1 MVNDLRTNF
10 EQANRKGQFD
20 ILEQV
25 KSEVYPLIKT
35 SNINNKAI
43 LDKTKEHL
51 LQVVEDNINQ
61 RMMMVDKQIK
71 NWQMTMNRLERKDSR
86 SPMMPMMGRNPS
98 VQPTQ
103 NSLHPA

>member
-1 MVNDLRTNF
+1 MVNDLRTTF

-43 LDKTKEHL
+43 LEKTKEHL
-51 LQVVEDNINQ
+51 LQVVEDNIN
-61 RMMMVDKQIK
+61 
-71 NWQMTMNRLERKDSR
+71 
-86 SPMMPMMGRNPS
+86 
-98 VQPTQ
+98 
-103 NSLHPA
+103 